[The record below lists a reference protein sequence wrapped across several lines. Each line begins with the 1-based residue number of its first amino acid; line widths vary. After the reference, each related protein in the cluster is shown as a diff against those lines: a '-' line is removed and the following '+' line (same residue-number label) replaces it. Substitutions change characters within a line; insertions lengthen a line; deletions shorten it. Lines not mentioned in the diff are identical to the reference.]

1 MYRILLVMML
11 ACTVASA
18 KPEPVQILPD
28 NPALSYSGRID
39 RSTPGQATLS
49 WSGSRI
55 RLLFHGTDVA
65 LRMHDDTGQT
75 YVRAWID
82 GQPLPKIHLTTTES
96 RIPLAAGLD
105 TGVHSVD
112 IVRITEGMQ
121 GLSHFQGF
129 VLDSAAKALPFPKE
143 PDRRL
148 LFIGDSITCGYGV
161 ESDDPADHFSPA
173 TEDFCQGYT
182 GLTVA
187 ALQTDYLVVSRSGIG
202 MVRDYDGPYEGND
215 DAMPL
220 IYGSLLYG
228 RETPAWNPAD
238 FVPHAICINL
248 GTNDFSTTGVNR
260 EKFIATY
267 IRFAEGLLIQYPRA
281 RLVLLQG
288 PMNNSKEL
296 HEDLQKVLS
305 ALSATHRDRASYLEL
320 SAQGELGFGA
330 DSHPNRRQS
339 KRNAA
344 ELTAYLRK
352 LLGW

>member
-1 MYRILLVMML
+1 MHRILLVMML

-18 KPEPVQILPD
+18 KPEPVQVLPD
-28 NPALSYSGRID
+28 DPALSYSGRID

-49 WSGSRI
+49 WSGSRV

-75 YVRAWID
+75 YIRVWID
-82 GQPLPKIHLTTTES
+82 SQPMPKINLTTAES
-96 RIPLAAGLD
+96 LIPLATGLD
-105 TGVHSVD
+105 TGIHEVAV
-112 IVRITEGMQ
+112 VRITEGMQ

-143 PDRRL
+143 PDRRI

-161 ESDDPADHFSPA
+161 ESDDPNDHFSPA
-173 TEDFCQGYT
+173 TEDFCQSYT
-182 GLTVA
+182 GITVA
-187 ALQTDYLVVSRSGIG
+187 ALQADHMVVSRSGIG

-220 IYGSLLYG
+220 IYGRLLYG

-238 FVPHAICINL
+238 FVPHVICINL
-248 GTNDFSTTGVNR
+248 GTNDYSTTGVNR
-260 EKFIATY
+260 ASYIATY
-267 IRFAEGLLIQYPRA
+267 IRFAQSLLTQYPKA

-288 PMNNSKEL
+288 PMNNTSDL
-296 HEDLQKVLS
+296 HDDLQKVLS
-305 ALSATHRDRASYLEL
+305 ALSADHKDRVSFLEL
-320 SAQGELGFGA
+320 SAQGRLGYGA

-339 KRNAA
+339 RHNAT

-352 LLGW
+352 LMGW